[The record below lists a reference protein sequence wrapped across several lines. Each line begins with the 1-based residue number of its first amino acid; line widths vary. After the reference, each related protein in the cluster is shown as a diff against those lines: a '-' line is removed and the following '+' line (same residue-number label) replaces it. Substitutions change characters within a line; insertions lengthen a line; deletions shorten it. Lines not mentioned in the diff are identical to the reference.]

1 MLDTLIHRLQIIQ
14 EGSKKSNRRI
24 VVNENLPTKRHID
37 KHYQER
43 KHQED
48 KENHCQYIRTC
59 YWKKRQ
65 FMLNKI
71 IPRRILIEQI
81 IVYNYNQSNSEY

>member
-1 MLDTLIHRLQIIQ
+1 MIQ

-24 VVNENLPTKRHID
+24 VVNENLPTKKRHID

-48 KENHCQYIRTC
+48 KENHCQYRRTC

-65 FMLNKI
+65 FMLKKKYGEAQGGTAT
-71 IPRRILIEQI
+71 R
-81 IVYNYNQSNSEY
+81 